1 MNTSMLRKG
10 LMMSEIHETGF
21 FKSLFDFKFTSFI
34 TMRVIR
40 LIYAILV
47 VLTIDFGVLLFISV
61 VFLNYMYLDSGVR
74 ILFAIGVPLATVLY
88 LIVLRLWAEFM
99 ANIYRIGDN
108 TQKMVDS
115 R

>member
-1 MNTSMLRKG
+1 MQDTV
-10 LMMSEIHETGF
+10 SEIIKDTTP
-21 FKSLFDFKFTSFI
+21 LFTND
-34 TMRVIR
+34 
-40 LIYAILV
+40 
-47 VLTIDFGVLLFISV
+47 TIVFGVLLFISV

-99 ANIYRIGDN
+99 ANIYRIGEN